1 MTPEKPLH
9 FLTIHEAQ
17 GLIRSRQ
24 LSPVE
29 LTRAVLARIDA
40 VDGELRAYLKLFP
53 ERALEEAR
61 RAEAEIVAGGH
72 RGPLHGIPIAVKDQL
87 DVEGAPALIRG
98 PADGPSADA
107 TAVRRLRAA
116 GAVILG
122 KLHMSSLPGDPPP
135 PRNPWNPAHITG
147 GSSTGSGAAVAAGL
161 CLGALG
167 EDTAGSIRNP
177 ASLCGIVGLKPTYGR
192 VSRHGLAPLS
202 WSLDHCGPMT
212 WVVEDAAYML
222 EAIAGFDPA
231 DPTSIEVP
239 VPRYSET
246 LREGVAGTVIGVPR
260 EYIESCRIDRETRGA
275 VDRAIAELAS
285 LGAKIEEVSAP
296 SLQAATVANA
306 VIYYNEY
313 FTAKRAELQRI
324 LDSGPPARRAR
335 VYLGVLTSASD
346 YIQAQRLRSRLRR
359 ELQSVFARVDLMA
372 LPCQSGPAP
381 RFEETTPFDTFY
393 KHLAPDFHSPF
404 NLAGLPAISVP
415 CGFSPT
421 SLPVALQ
428 LVAKPFD
435 EPGLL
440 RAAYT
445 YQQHARLYTRRP
457 PV

>member
-17 GLIRSRQ
+17 GLIRARQ

-29 LTRAVLARIDA
+29 LTRAVLARIQA

-61 RAEAEIVAGGH
+61 RAEAEILGGGH
-72 RGPLHGIPIAVKDQL
+72 RGPLHGIPLAVKDQL
-87 DVEGAPALIRG
+87 DVEDAPALIRG
-98 PADGPSADA
+98 RVDGAGEDA

-116 GAVILG
+116 GGVILG
-122 KLHMSSLPGDPPP
+122 KLHMSSLPGEPPP
-135 PRNPWNPAHITG
+135 PRNPWNIAHITG

-222 EAIAGFDPA
+222 EAIAGYDPA
-231 DPTSIEVP
+231 DPTSIDVP
-239 VPRYSET
+239 VPRYRDA
-246 LREGVAGTVIGVPR
+246 LREGIAGAVIGVPR
-260 EYIESCRIDRETRGA
+260 EYIGMCRIDRETLA
-275 VDRAIAELAS
+275 LVERAIAELAS
-285 LGAKIEEVSAP
+285 LGARIEEVKAE

-313 FTAKRAELQRI
+313 FTARRAELQQI
-324 LDSGPPARRAR
+324 LDSGTPARRAR
-335 VYLGVLTSASD
+335 VYLGVLTSAAD

-359 ELQSVFARVDLMA
+359 ELRSLFEKVDLLA

-415 CGFSPT
+415 CGFSP
-421 SLPVALQ
+421 SGLPVALQ
-428 LVAKPFD
+428 IVGKPFD
-435 EPGLL
+435 EPGVL

-445 YQQHARLYTRRP
+445 YQQHVRLYTRRP
-457 PV
+457 PL